1 MTVPLVY
8 FVILELQSKLNH
20 LCLSLDRSLVAVQTP
35 SLLPLAMIHCRLP
48 THASRHVPHG
58 HGHGYSIIL
67 WCCIVLYV
75 VLLSSFFVRHTS
87 YVRYEIGRE
96 MPKPRR
102 LSVFHPSPPVP
113 MATNGQTKARYF
125 IELVCLSSNLMEF
138 ASEFVFLSVVAP
150 VRPFLTDRRTEYIS
164 LNLSVCRIT

>member
-1 MTVPLVY
+1 MLRYVPKSKIRFSETGFLHPRTKYKLTVGIA
-8 FVILELQSKLNH
+8 F
-20 LCLSLDRSLVAVQTP
+20 
-35 SLLPLAMIHCRLP
+35 
-48 THASRHVPHG
+48 
-58 HGHGYSIIL
+58 
-67 WCCIVLYV
+67 V
-75 VLLSSFFVRHTS
+75 VLRRHTS

-113 MATNGQTKARYF
+113 MATNGQTNARYF